1 MLYNSS
7 ITKRTFINEELKRR
21 GYKCSKLAKRKLP
34 LVKIALNKKL
44 LHEKK
49 NFLFFPFSYMINP
62 TEAYVAQIMMLS
74 ID

>member
-1 MLYNSS
+1 MQYNSS
-7 ITKRTFINEELKRR
+7 ILKRTFINEELNRR

-49 NFLFFPFSYMINP
+49 LYFLSFSYMINP